1 MFAGTFVLCTALKA
15 PLGWLEEAVLVTP
28 AKALHQQFAASEASL
43 LQGCQQHSEP
53 LHGIHGSSS

>member
-53 LHGIHGSSS
+53 LHGVHGSSS